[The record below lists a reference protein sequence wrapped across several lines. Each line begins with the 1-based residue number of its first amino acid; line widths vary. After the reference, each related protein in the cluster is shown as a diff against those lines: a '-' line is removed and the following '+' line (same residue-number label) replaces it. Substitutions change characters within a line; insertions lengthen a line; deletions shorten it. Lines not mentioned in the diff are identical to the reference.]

1 MRAQLSSLHERLGVT
16 TVYVTHDQ
24 IEAMTLGTRV
34 AVLKD
39 GELMQVNT
47 PQSLF
52 DAPANLF
59 VATFIG
65 SPAMNLAGAR
75 LVKDQGPML
84 VFAEHKVAVP
94 DQLVAGRE
102 GLDQYFDKELIVGLR
117 PSSMEDGAF
126 APAEWPRIKGEVA
139 VTEELGSEVN
149 LIFHMATP
157 PVHHDIM
164 IARFDKAAKDEAEAE
179 ELAGEGHGLWTARVN
194 PKTSAR
200 VGRTIDLA
208 VDTSGFHFFDQQSG
222 QAIGS
227 AGQRDAPQSASHSM
241 TAIRS

>member
-1 MRAQLSSLHERLGVT
+1 
-16 TVYVTHDQ
+16 VTHDQ

-65 SPAMNLAGAR
+65 SPAMNLAEAR
-75 LVKDQGPML
+75 LVRDQGPTL
-84 VFAEHKVAVP
+84 VFAEHKVP
-94 DQLVAGRE
+94 LTDSLVSSRE
-102 GLDQYFDKELIVGLR
+102 GLDGYFDQELIVGLR
-117 PSSMEDGAF
+117 PSSMEDASF
-126 APAEWPRIKGEVA
+126 APGEWPKLKGEVA

-157 PVHHDIM
+157 PVHHEIM

-194 PKTSAR
+194 PKTQAR
-200 VGRTIDLA
+200 VGRTVELA
-208 VDTSGFHFFDQQSG
+208 VDTSGFHFFDKQSG
-222 QAIGS
+222 QAIGHTDS
-227 AGQRDAPQSASHSM
+227 TSTPDSV
-241 TAIRS
+241 